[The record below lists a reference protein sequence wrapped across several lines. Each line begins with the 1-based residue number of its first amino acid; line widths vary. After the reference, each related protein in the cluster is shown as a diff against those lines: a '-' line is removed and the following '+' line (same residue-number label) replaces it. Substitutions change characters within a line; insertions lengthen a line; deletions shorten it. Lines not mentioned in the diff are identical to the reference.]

1 MTLGLSFIYMI
12 RVYLLQVGGAGPG
25 LVCRWEGC
33 FSFCLWGRSV
43 LVCSGDLLVPLGWAS
58 WDGDKITWTGHLIP
72 WVRETGWHLR
82 RTR

>member
-43 LVCSGDLLVPLGWAS
+43 LVCSGDLLGMGTKSPGLATSFPGC
-58 WDGDKITWTGHLIP
+58 
-72 WVRETGWHLR
+72 VRQVGI
-82 RTR
+82 

>member
-12 RVYLLQVGGAGPG
+12 RVYLLQVSGAGPG

-43 LVCSGDLLVPLGWAS
+43 LVCSGDFLVLLGWAS
-58 WDGDKITWTGHLIP
+58 WGLGTKAPSVLATSFP
-72 WVRETGWHLR
+72 ECVRQAGV
-82 RTR
+82 